1 MRKYRIFRLC
11 KLLGCKPSDLL
22 NESAVTLDWMLA
34 IEDAENTAAHNRSKR
49 SASRGAAP
57 RRPAYQGGGFNV
69 G

>member
-11 KLLGCKPSDLL
+11 KLLGCKPSELL
-22 NESAVTLDWMLA
+22 DEPAVMLDWMLA

-49 SASRGAAP
+49 SSSRTTAQ
-57 RRPAYQGGGFNV
+57 RRPSYQGGGFNV